1 MALIDEFFRAALAG
15 FLANPHREECTKPE
29 AISAAWD
36 IAELAVKERKRRSE
50 KNSGLYQFAPEDD
63 GVSYESALPRG

>member
-1 MALIDEFFRAALAG
+1 MALIDEYFRTALAG
-15 FLANPHREECTKPE
+15 VLANPHREEYTKAE
-29 AISAAWD
+29 AVDVAWD
-36 IAELAVKERKRRSE
+36 MAELAVKERKRRSE